1 MANNRKVEK
10 LLNQK
15 NKIESEL
22 RKIREECSHT
32 QRTVKQIPRGEGR
45 QTDTRWVCDECAKTV
60 GYPSQFDIDKFLN
73 KRKK

>member
-22 RKIREECSHT
+22 RKIREECGHS
-32 QRTVKQIPRGEGR
+32 QRTVKQIPRGEGI
-45 QTDTRWVCDECAKTV
+45 QIDTRWVCNDCKAVV
-60 GYPSQFDIDKFLN
+60 GYPTQFEVDKFFN
-73 KRKK
+73 KK